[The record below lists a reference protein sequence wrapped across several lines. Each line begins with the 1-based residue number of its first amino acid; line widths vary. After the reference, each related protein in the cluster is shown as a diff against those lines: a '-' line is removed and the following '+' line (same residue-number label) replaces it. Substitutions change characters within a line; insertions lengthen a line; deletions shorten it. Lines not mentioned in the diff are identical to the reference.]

1 MHVLYIVD
9 FLFVLGRVS
18 KSKFLL
24 LPLLYCLHCLLK
36 FLLLLLQ
43 FFHCSTPPPLLIP
56 HCLPKFLLLLS
67 YIHCLPKL
75 LFLLYYKELPQ
86 KTRLQSIPIAA
97 LCLYNIQHE
106 NLVFKKSLSTSIV
119 YVSIWS
125 SSADTFN
132 VYLIFCSSS
141 TISIVNI
148 SLWSFSSTI
157 SIV

>member
-1 MHVLYIVD
+1 MFCIFKHVVQTKVSRLEFKEFCQIYLSCNTLILHVLYIVD

-119 YVSIWS
+119 YVSI
-125 SSADTFN
+125 
-132 VYLIFCSSS
+132 
-141 TISIVNI
+141 
-148 SLWSFSSTI
+148 
-157 SIV
+157 